1 MNLLKIGFFFTI
13 FAIILS
19 PVFADETTDKIQ
31 QQINEYTNKITE
43 LSKTKDTLANQIKI
57 LDGQVQLTLL
67 KINQTQASILNLEKD
82 IGQLSIKIGDLN
94 TQLDRLSGLY
104 IDQVTQNYKLAKR
117 IPGVSLLAG
126 TLNFNQFLEQY
137 KYLSIIQKNNQ
148 DSLISMETVRFEFDT
163 EKANKE
169 KKQEELEVLQKKLS
183 EQQTNLARQKANK
196 AGLLTITKNDE
207 AKYQSLKKAAEAEL
221 SSLLAAKFVGKREVK
236 KGEAIGIMGNTG
248 YSFGDH
254 LHFGLYNLSESDVA
268 SWKYVN
274 DTDPSDYIKNNIW
287 PMNDP
292 RTITQGRGNTPYSYL
307 YSDRFHHGIDMVST
321 NKTVVSVNDGIAYFY
336 RNAGSSLGNHVKIF
350 HADGKMTLYLHLQ

>member
-1 MNLLKIGFFFTI
+1 MNLLKNVLLITAFI
-13 FAIILS
+13 FVVS
-19 PVFADETTDKIQ
+19 PVFADETTDTLQK
-31 QQINEYTNKITE
+31 QIDDYTNKLTE

-67 KINQTQASILNLEKD
+67 KINQTQASIQSLEND

-94 TQLDRLSGLY
+94 AQLDRLSGLY

-137 KYLSIIQKNNQ
+137 KYLSVIQKNNQ
-148 DSLISMETVRFEFDT
+148 ESLISMETVRIEFDT

-169 KKQEELEVLQKKLS
+169 KKQAELEILQKKLS
-183 EQQTNLARQKANK
+183 DQQANLARQKANK

-207 AKYQSLKKAAEAEL
+207 AKYQSLKKAAESEL
-221 SSLLAAKFVGKREVK
+221 SSLLTAKFVGKREVK

-254 LHFGLYNLSESDVA
+254 LHFGLYNLSESNIS
-268 SWKYVN
+268 SWKYAN
-274 DTDPSDYIKNNIW
+274 DIDPSDYLKNNLW
-287 PMNDP
+287 PMNEP
-292 RTITQGRGNTPYSYL
+292 LTITQGRGNTPYSYL

-321 NKTVVSVNDGIAYFY
+321 NKTVRSVNDGVAYFY
-336 RNAGSSLGNHVKIF
+336 RNASSSLGNHVKIF

>member
-1 MNLLKIGFFFTI
+1 MNLLKIAFFFTI
-13 FAIILS
+13 FGFILS

-31 QQINEYTNKITE
+31 QQINEYTNKLTE

-67 KINQTQASILNLEKD
+67 KINQTEASIVSLEKD
-82 IGQLSIKIGDLN
+82 IEQLGVKIGDLN
-94 TQLDRLSGLY
+94 NQLNRLSSLY
-104 IDQVTQNYKLAKR
+104 IDQVTQNYKLTKR
-117 IPGVSLLAG
+117 IPAVSLLAG
-126 TLNFNQFLEQY
+126 TLNFNHFLEQY
-137 KYLSIIQKNNQ
+137 KYLSVIQKNNQ
-148 DSLISMETVRFEFDT
+148 DSLISMETVRIEYDT

-169 KKQEELEVLQKKLS
+169 KKQTELEVLKKKLS
-183 EQQTNLARQKANK
+183 EQQSNLARQKSNK

-254 LHFGLYNLSESDVA
+254 LHFGLYNLSESNLTQWA
-268 SWKYVN
+268 YPN
-274 DTDPSDYIKNNIW
+274 DIDASDYLKNNIW

-307 YSDRFHHGIDMVST
+307 YSDRFHHGIDIVST
-321 NKTVVSVNDGIAYFY
+321 NKTVMSVNDGVAYFY

-350 HADGKMTLYLHLQ
+350 HSDGKMTLYLHLQ